1 MTAPI
6 HTEIVFE
13 DEVCEHLKAQG
24 WLYEGPLPYQPGYAY
39 DAGYDARLG
48 LYPADAL
55 AWVKETQPDTWA
67 RFAKNHTQ
75 DPEGVFLRRLS
86 EELDRDR
93 PTIKPETPQLWG
105 TLYVLRKGFEDID
118 AVFRMAQFAPAN
130 HKNPA
135 TWGLYQ
141 KNRLRVVRQLHYS
154 LHNRHC
160 IDLVL
165 FLNGLPL
172 ATIELKTDTTQNIED
187 AVRQYQYDRLPV
199 DKATR
204 QPEPLL
210 SFGKRALVHFAVST
224 DEVRMATQLAGAGTL
239 FLPFNRGT
247 PDGMGGAGAGNRPD
261 TVRGYATGYLWH
273 EVLASDALLGIVGKF
288 LAVQVSQRKDARGR
302 KTWVPRLLFPR
313 YHQWDAVGA
322 LLHATLTEGVGQ
334 SYLVMHSAGSGKS
347 NTIGWLAHR
356 LAALHDAQDQ
366 KVFSSVIVVTDRRVL
381 DTQLQDT
388 IYQFDHQEGVVEKI
402 DGDSTQLADA
412 LDKGRLIIITTL
424 QKFPYVLN
432 KVGQLGDRRFA
443 LILDEAHSSQS
454 GKAAVKLREV
464 LTTDGK
470 PQPVNAQLVPSSL
483 YDVAVEEAL
492 DDAAELTGED
502 LINNEIGKL
511 IAARKRPPNVS
522 YYAFTA
528 TPKPKTMELFGRAGA
543 DGLPAPFHVYSMR
556 QAIEEEFILD
566 VLKGYTT
573 YESAFR
579 LERSVDD
586 KEVKSGKARKRL
598 FRYAQ
603 LHPTGIAQKVAVIV
617 DHFRTHVMHLLGGQ
631 AKAMVVTDSRV
642 AAVRYK
648 KEFDA
653 YITRQKYTDCK
664 ALVAF
669 SGKVTDTKKEAK
681 FPVENADE
689 GKLNDQHE
697 HDDGIKIAFDTD
709 AYQVLIVASKFQT
722 GFDQPKLA
730 AMYVDK
736 RLDGVLA
743 VQTLSRL
750 NRTMTGKDKTF
761 VLDFRNRAEDILKAF
776 LPFYRTARMAGITDR
791 NLVHQLRQ
799 KLDTGGVYLW
809 SEVETFANA
818 YFDPKGKQAAIQAP
832 LKQAHERF
840 KALPHDVQEVF
851 RSNLSSYVV
860 AYDFLSQLVDY
871 ANADLERL
879 HAYAKS
885 LLPRLYGKSDKADLL
900 DGAAR
905 LAGYVVDVGSKSE
918 HALNL
923 DGGTATPMK
932 PMGLPGSPWE
942 DPSDRL
948 SVIIQKMNEIFAGKF
963 TEADFKAYANT
974 LLDKLEEDDTL
985 LEQAQA
991 NDTVDAFGNGA
1002 YETKLNNA
1010 VVEAL
1015 ESHSAMADQALKHT
1029 IVFKG
1034 LANAL
1039 VGEAYLRLRAKGGAL
1054 SSVAAPA
1061 GLRHGP

>member
-13 DEVCEHLKAQG
+13 DEVCEHLRAQG
-24 WLYEGPLPYQPGYAY
+24 WLFDGPLPFQQGYAY

-55 AWVKETQPDTWA
+55 GWVQETQPDVWA
-67 RFAKNHTQ
+67 RFAKNHQQ
-75 DPEGVFLRRLS
+75 DPEGVFLRRLA

-93 PTIKPETPQLWG
+93 PTIQPEKPQMWG
-105 TLYVLRKGFEDID
+105 TLHVLRKGFEDIN
-118 AVFRMAQFAPAN
+118 ATFRMAQFAPAN
-130 HKNPA
+130 RQNPS
-135 TWGLYQ
+135 TWRLYQ

-187 AVRQYQYDRLPV
+187 AVRQYRNDRPPV

-224 DEVRMATQLAGAGTL
+224 DEVRMSTQLAGAGTL

-247 PDGMGGAGAGNRPD
+247 PDGLGGAGAGNPPD
-261 TVRGYATGYLWH
+261 AARGYSTGYLWH
-273 EVLASDALLGIVGKF
+273 EVLQRDALLGIVGKF
-288 LAVQVSQRKDARGR
+288 LAVQVSERKDARGR

-322 LLHATLTEGVGQ
+322 LLQATLTEGVGH

-347 NTIGWLAHR
+347 NTIAWLAHR
-356 LAALHDAQDQ
+356 LAALRDAQDQ
-366 KVFSSVIVVTDRRVL
+366 KVFSSVIVITDRQVL
-381 DTQLQDT
+381 DSQLQDT

-402 DGDSTQLADA
+402 DVDSDQLAAA
-412 LDKGRLIIITTL
+412 LAKERLIIVTTL
-424 QKFPYVLN
+424 QKFPYVLD
-432 KVGQLGDRRFA
+432 KVGQLGHRRFA

-454 GKAAVKLREV
+454 GKAAVTLREV

-470 PQPVNAQLVPSSL
+470 AQPA
-483 YDVAVEEAL
+483 EARL
-492 DDAAELTGED
+492 APNTDYDAAVQEAQEDAGESSGED
-502 LINNEIGKL
+502 VINQVIARR
-511 IAARKRPPNVS
+511 IAARQRPPNVS

-528 TPKPKTMELFGRAGA
+528 TPKPKTLELFGRPGA
-543 DGLPAPFHVYSMR
+543 DGLPVPFHVYSMR

-566 VLKGYTT
+566 VLRGYTT
-573 YESAFR
+573 YETAFR
-579 LERSVDD
+579 LERSADD
-586 KEVKSGKARKRL
+586 KEVKSGKARKKL

-603 LHPTGIAQKVAVIV
+603 LHPTGIGQKVAVIV
-617 DHFRTHVMHLLGGQ
+617 EHFRSHVMQLLGGQ

-669 SGKVTDTKKEAK
+669 SGKVTDTGKEGR
-681 FPVENADE
+681 FLVENADE
-689 GKLNDQHE
+689 AQLNDQHE
-697 HDDGIKIAFDTD
+697 HGDGIKNAFDAD
-709 AYQVLIVASKFQT
+709 DYQVLIVASKFQT
-722 GFDQPKLA
+722 GFDQPKLV

-750 NRTMTGKDKTF
+750 NRTMKGKDKTF
-761 VLDFRNRAEDILKAF
+761 VLDFRNDPKDILQAF
-776 LPFYRTARMAGITDR
+776 LPFYRTAQMSAVTDR

-799 KLDTGGVYLW
+799 KLDTAGIYQW
-809 SEVETFANA
+809 SEVETFARA
-818 YFDPKGKQAAIQAP
+818 FFDPKGKQAAIQAP
-832 LKQAHERF
+832 LKQAYDRF
-840 KALPHDVQEVF
+840 KAQPRDVQEVF
-851 RSNLSSYVV
+851 RGHLSSYVV

-905 LAGYVVDVGSKSE
+905 LAGYVVDVESRRE
-918 HALNL
+918 HALSL
-923 DGGTATPMK
+923 QGGKATPMK

-948 SVIIQKMNEIFAGKF
+948 SVIIQKMNEIFAGRF

-974 LLDKLEEDDTL
+974 LLDKLEEDVVL

-1002 YETKLNNA
+1002 FETKLNIA

-1015 ESHSAMADQALKHT
+1015 ESHSAMAEQALKHPM
-1029 IVFKG
+1029 VFKG

-1039 VGEAYLRLRAKGGAL
+1039 VGEAYLRLRARGGFRQPGDASL
-1054 SSVAAPA
+1054 GPT
-1061 GLRHGP
+1061 HGH

>member
-1 MTAPI
+1 MATHSI

-13 DEVCEHLKAQG
+13 DEVCEHLKAHG
-24 WLYEGPLPYQPGYAY
+24 WLCDGPLPYQKGYAY

-55 AWVKETQPDTWA
+55 AWVKESQPDTWA
-67 RFAKNHTQ
+67 KFAKNHTQ
-75 DPEGVFLRRLS
+75 DPDGVFLRRLS

-93 PTIKPETPQLWG
+93 PTLKPETPQLWG
-105 TLYVLRKGFEDID
+105 TLYVLRKGFEDIN
-118 AVFRMAQFAPAN
+118 ATFRMAQFAPAN
-130 HKNPA
+130 HQNPA

-154 LHNRHC
+154 LHNRNC

-187 AVRQYQYDRLPV
+187 AVKQYKFDRLPV
-199 DKATR
+199 DKTTR

-224 DEVRMATQLAGAGTL
+224 DEVRMATQLAGAGTK

-247 PDGMGGAGAGNRPD
+247 PDGLGGAGAGNATD

-273 EVLASDALLGIVGKF
+273 EVLQRDALLGIVGKF
-288 LAVQVSQRKDARGR
+288 LAVQVSARKDARGR

-313 YHQWDAVGA
+313 YHQWNAVNA
-322 LLHATLTEGVGQ
+322 LLDATLTEGVGQ

-366 KVFSSVIVVTDRRVL
+366 KVFSSVIVITDRRVL

-402 DGDSTQLADA
+402 DGNSTQLADA
-412 LDKGRLIIITTL
+412 LDKGKLIIITTL

-432 KVGQLGDRRFA
+432 KVGELGNRRFA

-470 PQPVNAQLVPSSL
+470 PQAAEAQFAPNTT
-483 YDVAVEEAL
+483 YDEAVEE
-492 DDAAELTGED
+492 AAELTGED
-502 LINNEIGKL
+502 LINNEIAKL

-528 TPKPKTMELFGRAGA
+528 TPKPKTMELFGRTGA
-543 DGLPAPFHVYSMR
+543 DGLPTPFHVYSMR

-573 YESAFR
+573 YDSAFR
-579 LERSVDD
+579 LERSIDD
-586 KEVKSGKARKRL
+586 KEVKSGKAKKKL

-603 LHPTGIAQKVAVIV
+603 LHPTGIGQKVAIIV
-617 DHFRTHVMHLLGGQ
+617 DHFRTHVMHLISGQ

-653 YITRQKYTDCK
+653 YISLNKLTDCK

-669 SGKVTDTKKEAK
+669 SGKVTDTKKEATY
-681 FPVENADE
+681 PVENADE
-689 GKLNDQHE
+689 GSLNDQRE
-697 HDDGIKIAFDTD
+697 HDDGIKTAFDTD
-709 AYQVLIVASKFQT
+709 AYQVLIVASKYQT
-722 GFDQPKLA
+722 GFDQPKLV

-750 NRTMTGKDKTF
+750 NRTMVGKETTF
-761 VLDFRNRAEDILKAF
+761 VLDFRNDAEDILKAF
-776 LPFYRTARMAGITDR
+776 LPFYRTAQMAGITDR
-791 NLVHQLRQ
+791 NLVHQLRH
-799 KLDTGGVYLW
+799 KLDTAGVYLW
-809 SEVETFANA
+809 SEVEIFANA

-832 LKQAHERF
+832 LKQAYERYRVQ
-840 KALPHDVQEVF
+840 ARDVQEIF

-860 AYDFLSQLVDY
+860 AYDFLSQLVNYD
-871 ANADLERL
+871 NADLERL

-885 LLPRLYGKSDKADLL
+885 LLPRLYGKSDKNDLL

-905 LAGYVVDVGSKSE
+905 LAGYVVDVNSKKDHKLGLE
-918 HALNL
+918 
-923 DGGTATPMK
+923 DGTAAPMK

-948 SVIIQKMNEIFAGKF
+948 SVIIQKMNEIFAGNF
-963 TEADFKAYANT
+963 TEGDFTAYANT
-974 LLDKLEEDDTL
+974 LLGKLEEDATL

-991 NDTVDAFGNGA
+991 NDTLDAFGNGA

-1015 ESHSAMADQALKHT
+1015 ESHAAMADQALKHT

-1034 LANAL
+1034 LANVL
-1039 VGEAYLRLRAKGGAL
+1039 VGEAYLRLRAKAGGLQAG
-1054 SSVAAPA
+1054 AAPTI
-1061 GLRHGP
+1061 GQFGSRG